1 MRVENSFLNIESKQS
16 KNSSLN
22 TQGDFQKVLDDSNPL
37 IKKSRQCVCSKYNW
51 RNGRGF
57 FCECVYVSCC

>member
-37 IKKSRQCVCSKYNW
+37 IKKVGNAYALNTT
-51 RNGRGF
+51 GGMEEAF
-57 FCECVYVSCC
+57 FCEYVYVGCC

>member
-37 IKKSRQCVCSKYNW
+37 IKK
-51 RNGRGF
+51 
-57 FCECVYVSCC
+57 